1 MPDLYKKPFVS
12 ISDDLI
18 GLRFILQVYGVIL
31 TGYDQNGTKGTP
43 FLWRTGDIS
52 GLFTTVFFFQF
63 TFLQNKV

>member
-43 FLWRTGDIS
+43 FL
-52 GLFTTVFFFQF
+52 
-63 TFLQNKV
+63 